1 MSALHQ
7 HDNSVRGKLAVSIR
21 GDDDRFFQ
29 LSLLPAL
36 GTLMYLSLY
45 VRA

>member
-1 MSALHQ
+1 MPALQ
-7 HDNSVRGKLAVSIR
+7 NVRSKLAVSIR
-21 GDDDRFFQ
+21 GDDDPFFQ
-29 LSLLPAL
+29 LYLLPAL